1 MKYFNKI
8 IPLLLVIVIFFG
20 CKTGKSISSKTPEK
34 GKSILDVNHSLTPAE
49 MAIQIQKNQPAFS
62 TAKVGKMS
70 IKVNVKERQLDVK
83 ATCNIVSDSTI
94 HLSIQPFFGVEL
106 FKLELT
112 PNALILIDKPNK
124 RFYESNYGFFR
135 ERFGVTVNYDAI
147 QSLISN
153 RLFVAGKKA
162 FSPNDFHWKKNVPKD
177 MLAVQFET
185 MYQETWLDLGL
196 VRISEVILRTND
208 EAYEM
213 KTSYSDFKDF
223 GGTLFPGKINIDANN
238 GKSVAS
244 FHFTIE
250 DVKFDVPL
258 TLEPTNLSRYVR
270 GDINS
275 FFKK

>member
-1 MKYFNKI
+1 MKDFYKI
-8 IPLLLVIVIFFG
+8 IPLLLVLVVFSG

-34 GKSILDVNHSLTPAE
+34 AVSILDVNHSFTPAE
-49 MAIQIQKNQPAFS
+49 MAIQIQKNQPAFT

-70 IKVNVKERQLDVK
+70 IKVDFKDRQLDVK

-112 PNALILIDKPNK
+112 PNTLILIDKPNK

-135 ERFGVTVNYDAI
+135 ERFGITVNYDAI

-185 MYQETWLDLGL
+185 MYQETWLNLPL
-196 VRISEVILRTND
+196 ARISEVVLRTND

-213 KTSYSDFKDF
+213 KTLYADFKDF
-223 GGTLFPGKINIDANN
+223 GGTLFPAKIYMDANS
-238 GKSVAS
+238 GKSAAS
-244 FHFTIE
+244 FHFTID
-250 DVKFDVPL
+250 DVKFDIPL
-258 TLEPTNLSRYVR
+258 TLEPTSLSRYVR
-270 GDINS
+270 GDINA